1 MSSGI
6 LYGLSAYVLWGLF
19 PLFFKQLQA
28 ATALEVVLHRM
39 VWSLA
44 FVLIVLAALRRFAWL
59 GDVRRSPALLGK
71 FAVSALLLAAN
82 WLTYIWAVNN
92 GHVLDASL
100 GYFIL
105 PLINVALGFVFLH
118 ERPRKAQWAAFALA
132 ASGVLW
138 LALQSGHVPWIAL
151 LLALSFGFYGLMRK
165 TATLGALEG
174 MSLETLLLA
183 PVALALLLWGGW
195 VAGTGPG
202 GAPGPLGPWPAHD
215 AHTWLFFVLSGPVT
229 AIPLLLFAAG
239 ARRVPLSTM
248 GFLQYITP
256 SILALMGVFLYNEP
270 FAGPRAVG
278 FAFIWTAL
286 VLYTAEGLWAG
297 RRAAKLATHTEAEGA
312 AQPAR

>member
-6 LYGLSAYVLWGLF
+6 LYGLSAYVLWGMF

-28 ATALEVVLHRM
+28 ASAIEVVLHRM
-39 VWSLA
+39 VWSLV
-44 FVLIVLAALRRFAWL
+44 FVLIVLAVLRRWNWL

-71 FAVSALLLAAN
+71 FAVSALLLAGN
-82 WLTYIWAVNN
+82 WLSYVWAVNN

-118 ERPRKAQWAAFALA
+118 ERPRKAQWVAFALA
-132 ASGVLW
+132 ATGVLW
-138 LALQSGHVPWIAL
+138 MAVQSGHVPWLAL
-151 LLALSFGFYGLMRK
+151 LIAMTFGFYGLMRK

-174 MSLETLLLA
+174 MSLETMLLA
-183 PVALALLLWGGW
+183 PLAVVALLW
-195 VAGTGPG
+195 AGPSGPG
-202 GAPGPLGPWPAHD
+202 SQWPAHD
-215 AHTWLFFVLSGPVT
+215 AHTWLFFLLSGPVT

-256 SILALMGVFLYNEP
+256 SILALMGVFLYGET

-278 FAFIWTAL
+278 FVFIWVAL
-286 VLYTAEGLWAG
+286 LLYTAEGLWAG
-297 RRAAKLATHTEAEGA
+297 RRAAA
-312 AQPAR
+312 ARAAAAA

>member
-6 LYGLSAYVLWGLF
+6 LYGLSAYVLWGMF

-28 ATALEVVLHRM
+28 ASAIEVVLHRM
-39 VWSLA
+39 VWSLV
-44 FVLIVLAALRRFAWL
+44 FVLIVLAVLRRWNWL

-82 WLTYIWAVNN
+82 WLSYVWAVNN

-105 PLINVALGFVFLH
+105 PLINVALGFIFLH
-118 ERPRKAQWAAFALA
+118 ERPRKAQWVAFALA
-132 ASGVLW
+132 STGVLW
-138 LALQSGHVPWIAL
+138 MAVQSGHVPWLAL
-151 LLALSFGFYGLMRK
+151 LIAMTFGFYGLMRK

-174 MSLETLLLA
+174 MSLETMLLA
-183 PVALALLLWGGW
+183 PLAVVALLW
-195 VAGTGPG
+195 AGPSGPG
-202 GAPGPLGPWPAHD
+202 SQWPAHD
-215 AHTWLFFVLSGPVT
+215 AHTWLFFLLSGPVT

-256 SILALMGVFLYNEP
+256 SILALMGVFLYGEP

-278 FAFIWTAL
+278 FVFIWVAL
-286 VLYTAEGLWAG
+286 ALYTAEGLWAG
-297 RRAAKLATHTEAEGA
+297 RRAAA
-312 AQPAR
+312 ARAAAAA

>member
-6 LYGLSAYVLWGLF
+6 LYGLSAYVLWGMF

-28 ATALEVVLHRM
+28 ASAIEVVLHRM
-39 VWSLA
+39 VWSLV
-44 FVLIVLAALRRFAWL
+44 FVLIVLAVLRRWNWL

-71 FAVSALLLAAN
+71 FAVSALLLAGN
-82 WLTYIWAVNN
+82 WLSYVWAVNN

-105 PLINVALGFVFLH
+105 PLINVALGLIFLH
-118 ERPRKAQWAAFALA
+118 ERPRKAQWVAFALA
-132 ASGVLW
+132 ATGVLW
-138 LALQSGHVPWIAL
+138 MAVQSGHVPWLAL
-151 LLALSFGFYGLMRK
+151 LIAMTFGFYGLMRK

-174 MSLETLLLA
+174 MSLETMLLA
-183 PVALALLLWGGW
+183 PLAVVALLW
-195 VAGTGPG
+195 AGPSGPG
-202 GAPGPLGPWPAHD
+202 SQWPAHD
-215 AHTWLFFVLSGPVT
+215 AHTWLFFLLSGPVT

-256 SILALMGVFLYNEP
+256 SILALMGVFLYGET

-278 FAFIWTAL
+278 FVFIWVAL
-286 VLYTAEGLWAG
+286 ALYTAEGLWAG
-297 RRAAKLATHTEAEGA
+297 RRAAA
-312 AQPAR
+312 ARAAAAA

>member
-6 LYGLSAYVLWGLF
+6 LYGLSAYVLWGMF

-28 ATALEVVLHRM
+28 ASAIEVVLHRM
-39 VWSLA
+39 VWSLV
-44 FVLIVLAALRRFAWL
+44 FVLIVLAVLRRWNWL

-71 FAVSALLLAAN
+71 FAVSALLLAGN
-82 WLTYIWAVNN
+82 WLSYVWAVNN

-105 PLINVALGFVFLH
+105 PLINVALGFIFLH

-132 ASGVLW
+132 ATGVLW
-138 LALQSGHVPWIAL
+138 MAVQSGHVPWLAL
-151 LLALSFGFYGLMRK
+151 LIAMTFGFYGLMRK

-174 MSLETLLLA
+174 MSLETMLLA
-183 PVALALLLWGGW
+183 PLAVVALLW
-195 VAGTGPG
+195 AGPSGPG
-202 GAPGPLGPWPAHD
+202 SQWPAHD
-215 AHTWLFFVLSGPVT
+215 AHTWLFFLLSGPVT

-256 SILALMGVFLYNEP
+256 SVLALMGVFLYGET

-278 FAFIWTAL
+278 FVFIWVAL
-286 VLYTAEGLWAG
+286 LLYTAEGLWAG
-297 RRAAKLATHTEAEGA
+297 RRAAA
-312 AQPAR
+312 ARAAAAA

>member
-6 LYGLSAYVLWGLF
+6 LYGLSAYVLWGMF

-28 ATALEVVLHRM
+28 ASAIEVVLHRM
-39 VWSLA
+39 VWSLV
-44 FVLIVLAALRRFAWL
+44 FVLIVLDVLRRWNWL

-71 FAVSALLLAAN
+71 FAVSALLLAGN
-82 WLTYIWAVNN
+82 WLSYVWAVNN

-105 PLINVALGFVFLH
+105 PLINVALGFIFLH
-118 ERPRKAQWAAFALA
+118 ERPRKAQWVAFALA
-132 ASGVLW
+132 ATGVLW
-138 LALQSGHVPWIAL
+138 MAVQSGHVPWLAL
-151 LLALSFGFYGLMRK
+151 LIAMTFGFYGLMRK

-174 MSLETLLLA
+174 MSLETMLLA
-183 PVALALLLWGGW
+183 PLAVVALLW
-195 VAGTGPG
+195 AGPSGPG
-202 GAPGPLGPWPAHD
+202 SQWPAHD
-215 AHTWLFFVLSGPVT
+215 AHTWLFFLLSGPVT

-256 SILALMGVFLYNEP
+256 SILALMGVFLYGET

-278 FAFIWTAL
+278 FVFIWVA
-286 VLYTAEGLWAG
+286 AAA
-297 RRAAKLATHTEAEGA
+297 RAAA
-312 AQPAR
+312 AA

>member
-6 LYGLSAYVLWGLF
+6 LYGLSAYVLWGMF

-28 ATALEVVLHRM
+28 ASAIEVVLHRM
-39 VWSLA
+39 VWSLV
-44 FVLIVLAALRRFAWL
+44 FVLIVLAVLRRWNWL

-71 FAVSALLLAAN
+71 FAVSALLLAGN
-82 WLTYIWAVNN
+82 WLSYVWAVNN

-118 ERPRKAQWAAFALA
+118 ERPRKAQWVAFALA
-132 ASGVLW
+132 ATGVLW
-138 LALQSGHVPWIAL
+138 MAVQSGHVPWLAL
-151 LLALSFGFYGLMRK
+151 LIAMTFGFYGLMRK

-174 MSLETLLLA
+174 MSLETMLLA
-183 PVALALLLWGGW
+183 PLAVVALLW
-195 VAGTGPG
+195 AGPSGPG
-202 GAPGPLGPWPAHD
+202 SQWPAHD
-215 AHTWLFFVLSGPVT
+215 AHTWLFFLLSGPVT

-256 SILALMGVFLYNEP
+256 SILALMGVFLYGET

-278 FAFIWTAL
+278 FVFIWVAL
-286 VLYTAEGLWAG
+286 ALYTAEGLWAG
-297 RRAAKLATHTEAEGA
+297 RRAAKLATQTNAVGA
-312 AQPAR
+312 TQPAR

>member
-39 VWSLA
+39 VWSLV
-44 FVLIVLAALRRFAWL
+44 FVLIVLAVLRRFAWL

-82 WLTYIWAVNN
+82 WLSYIWAVNN

-118 ERPRKAQWAAFALA
+118 ERPRKAQWLAFAVA

-138 LALQSGHVPWIAL
+138 MAVQSGHVPWLAL
-151 LLALSFGFYGLMRK
+151 LIAMTFGFYGLMRK
-165 TATLGALEG
+165 TAVLGALEG

-183 PVALALLLWGGW
+183 PLAVVALLLLGP
-195 VAGTGPG
+195 TGPG
-202 GAPGPLGPWPAHD
+202 STTQHWPAHD
-215 AHTWLFFVLSGPVT
+215 THTWLFFVLSGPVT

-256 SILALMGVFLYNEP
+256 SILALMGVFLYNES

-278 FAFIWTAL
+278 FVLIWAAL
-286 VLYTAEGLWAG
+286 ALYTAEGLWAG
-297 RRAAKLATHTEAEGA
+297 RRAALKNQAKQAATA
-312 AQPAR
+312 

>member
-6 LYGLSAYVLWGLF
+6 LYGLSAYVLWGMF

-28 ATALEVVLHRM
+28 ASAIEVVLHRM
-39 VWSLA
+39 VWSLV
-44 FVLIVLAALRRFAWL
+44 FVLIVLAVLRRWSWL

-71 FAVSALLLAAN
+71 FAVSALLLAGN
-82 WLTYIWAVNN
+82 WLSYVWAVNN

-105 PLINVALGFVFLH
+105 PLINVALGFIFLH

-138 LALQSGHVPWIAL
+138 MAVQSGHVPWLAL
-151 LLALSFGFYGLMRK
+151 LIAMTFGFYGLMRK

-174 MSLETLLLA
+174 MSLETMLLA
-183 PVALALLLWGGW
+183 PLAVVALLW
-195 VAGTGPG
+195 AGPSGPG
-202 GAPGPLGPWPAHD
+202 SQWPAHD
-215 AHTWLFFVLSGPVT
+215 AHTWLFFLLSGPVT

-256 SILALMGVFLYNEP
+256 SILALMGVFLYGET

-278 FAFIWTAL
+278 FVFIWVAL
-286 VLYTAEGLWAG
+286 ALYTAEGLWAG
-297 RRAAKLATHTEAEGA
+297 RRAAA
-312 AQPAR
+312 ARAAAAA

>member
-6 LYGLSAYVLWGLF
+6 LYGLSAYVLWGMF
-19 PLFFKQLQA
+19 PLFFKRLQA
-28 ATALEVVLHRM
+28 ASAIEVVLHRM
-39 VWSLA
+39 VWSLV
-44 FVLIVLAALRRFAWL
+44 FVLVVLAVLRRWNWL

-71 FAVSALLLAAN
+71 FAVSALLLAGN
-82 WLTYIWAVNN
+82 WLSYVWAVNN

-105 PLINVALGFVFLH
+105 PLINVALGFIFLH

-132 ASGVLW
+132 ATGVLW
-138 LALQSGHVPWIAL
+138 MAVQSGHMPWLAL
-151 LLALSFGFYGLMRK
+151 LIAMTFGFYGLMRK

-174 MSLETLLLA
+174 MSLETMLLA
-183 PVALALLLWGGW
+183 PLAVVALLW
-195 VAGTGPG
+195 AGPSGPG
-202 GAPGPLGPWPAHD
+202 SQWPAHD
-215 AHTWLFFVLSGPVT
+215 AHTWLFFLLSGPVT

-256 SILALMGVFLYNEP
+256 SILALMGVFLYGET

-278 FAFIWTAL
+278 FVFIWVAL
-286 VLYTAEGLWAG
+286 ALYTAEGLWAG
-297 RRAAKLATHTEAEGA
+297 RRAASDKARGGA
-312 AQPAR
+312 AQAAR

>member
-6 LYGLSAYVLWGLF
+6 LYGLSAYVLWGMF

-28 ATALEVVLHRM
+28 ASAIEVVLHRM
-39 VWSLA
+39 VWSLV
-44 FVLIVLAALRRFAWL
+44 FVLIVLAVLRRWNWL

-71 FAVSALLLAAN
+71 FAVSALLLAGN
-82 WLTYIWAVNN
+82 WLSYVWAVNN

-105 PLINVALGFVFLH
+105 PLINVALGFIFLH
-118 ERPRKAQWAAFALA
+118 ERPRKAQWVAFALA
-132 ASGVLW
+132 ATGVLW
-138 LALQSGHVPWIAL
+138 MAVQSGHVPWLAL
-151 LLALSFGFYGLMRK
+151 LIAMTFGFYGLMRK

-174 MSLETLLLA
+174 MSLETMLLA
-183 PVALALLLWGGW
+183 PLAVVALLW
-195 VAGTGPG
+195 AGPSGPG
-202 GAPGPLGPWPAHD
+202 SQWPAHD
-215 AHTWLFFVLSGPVT
+215 AHTWLFFLLSGPVT

-256 SILALMGVFLYNEP
+256 SILALMGVFLYGET

-278 FAFIWTAL
+278 FVFIWVAL
-286 VLYTAEGLWAG
+286 LLYTAEGLWAG
-297 RRAAKLATHTEAEGA
+297 RRAAAARATA
-312 AQPAR
+312 AA

>member
-28 ATALEVVLHRM
+28 ASALEVVLHRM
-39 VWSLA
+39 VWSLV
-44 FVLIVLAALRRFAWL
+44 FVFIVLAVLRRWRWL
-59 GDVRRSPALLGK
+59 ADVRRSPALLGK
-71 FAVSALLLAAN
+71 FAVSALLLAGN
-82 WLTYIWAVNN
+82 WLSYIWAVNN

-118 ERPRKAQWAAFALA
+118 ERPRKAQWLAFALA

-138 LALQSGHVPWIAL
+138 MAVQSGHVPWLALLIAL
-151 LLALSFGFYGLMRK
+151 TFGFYGLMRK
-165 TATLGALEG
+165 VAVLGALEG

-183 PVALALLLWGGW
+183 PIALVALLWGNR
-195 VAGTGPG
+195 TGQ
-202 GAPGPLGPWPAHD
+202 LPAHD

-256 SILALMGVFLYNEP
+256 SILALMGVFLYGET

-278 FAFIWTAL
+278 FVLIWLAL
-286 VLYTAEGLWAG
+286 ALYTAEGLWTG
-297 RRAAKLATHTEAEGA
+297 RRAAWAARLGAQEAVPPG
-312 AQPAR
+312 R

>member
-6 LYGLSAYVLWGLF
+6 LYGLSAYVLWGMF

-28 ATALEVVLHRM
+28 ASAIEVVLHRM
-39 VWSLA
+39 VWSLV
-44 FVLIVLAALRRFAWL
+44 FVLIVLAVLRRWNWL

-71 FAVSALLLAAN
+71 FAVSALLLAGN
-82 WLTYIWAVNN
+82 WLSYVWAVNN

-105 PLINVALGFVFLH
+105 PLINVALGFIFLH
-118 ERPRKAQWAAFALA
+118 ERPRKAQWVAFALA

-138 LALQSGHVPWIAL
+138 MAVQSGHVPWLAL
-151 LLALSFGFYGLMRK
+151 LIAMTFGFYGLMRK

-174 MSLETLLLA
+174 MSLETMLLA
-183 PVALALLLWGGW
+183 PLAVVALLW
-195 VAGTGPG
+195 AGPSGPG
-202 GAPGPLGPWPAHD
+202 SQWPAHD
-215 AHTWLFFVLSGPVT
+215 AHTWLFFLLSGPVT

-256 SILALMGVFLYNEP
+256 SILALMGVFLYGEP

-278 FAFIWTAL
+278 FVFIWVAL
-286 VLYTAEGLWAG
+286 LLYTAEGLWAG
-297 RRAAKLATHTEAEGA
+297 RRAAA
-312 AQPAR
+312 ARAAAAA

>member
-6 LYGLSAYVLWGLF
+6 LYGLSAYVLWGMF

-28 ATALEVVLHRM
+28 ASALEVVLHRM
-39 VWSLA
+39 VWSLV
-44 FVLIVLAALRRFAWL
+44 FVLIVLAVLRRWNWL
-59 GDVRRSPALLGK
+59 GDVRRSPALVGK
-71 FAVSALLLAAN
+71 FAVSALLLAGN
-82 WLTYIWAVNN
+82 WLSYVWAVNN

-118 ERPRKAQWAAFALA
+118 ERPRKAQWVAFALA

-138 LALQSGHVPWIAL
+138 MAVQSGHVPWLAL
-151 LLALSFGFYGLMRK
+151 LIAMTFGFYGLMRK

-174 MSLETLLLA
+174 MSLETMLLA
-183 PVALALLLWGGW
+183 PLAVVALLWGGPS
-195 VAGTGPG
+195 GPG
-202 GAPGPLGPWPAHD
+202 SQWPAHD
-215 AHTWLFFVLSGPVT
+215 AHTWLFFLLSGPVT

-256 SILALMGVFLYNEP
+256 SILALMGVFLYGEP

-278 FAFIWTAL
+278 FVLIWVAL
-286 VLYTAEGLWAG
+286 ALYTMEGLWAG
-297 RRAAKLATHTEAEGA
+297 RRAAA
-312 AQPAR
+312 AARAAA

>member
-6 LYGLSAYVLWGLF
+6 LYGLSAYVLWGMF

-28 ATALEVVLHRM
+28 ASAIEVVLHRM
-39 VWSLA
+39 VWSLV
-44 FVLIVLAALRRFAWL
+44 FVLIVLAVLRRWNWL

-71 FAVSALLLAAN
+71 FAVSALLLAGN
-82 WLTYIWAVNN
+82 WLSYVWAVNN

-105 PLINVALGFVFLH
+105 PLINVALGFIFLH

-132 ASGVLW
+132 ATGVLW
-138 LALQSGHVPWIAL
+138 MAVQSGHVPWLAL
-151 LLALSFGFYGLMRK
+151 LIAMTFGFYGLMRK

-174 MSLETLLLA
+174 MSLETMLLA
-183 PVALALLLWGGW
+183 PLAVVALLWGGPS
-195 VAGTGPG
+195 GPG
-202 GAPGPLGPWPAHD
+202 SQGPAHD
-215 AHTWLFFVLSGPVT
+215 AHTWLFFLLSGPVT

-256 SILALMGVFLYNEP
+256 SILALMGVFLYGEP

-278 FAFIWTAL
+278 FVLIWVAL
-286 VLYTAEGLWAG
+286 VLYTMEGLWAG
-297 RRAAKLATHTEAEGA
+297 RRAAA
-312 AQPAR
+312 AARAAA

>member
-6 LYGLSAYVLWGLF
+6 LYGLSAYVLWGMF

-28 ATALEVVLHRM
+28 ASAIEVVLHRM
-39 VWSLA
+39 VWSLV
-44 FVLIVLAALRRFAWL
+44 FVLIVLAVLRRWNWL
-59 GDVRRSPALLGK
+59 GDVRRSPALVGK
-71 FAVSALLLAAN
+71 FAVSALLLAGN
-82 WLTYIWAVNN
+82 WLSYVWAVNN

-118 ERPRKAQWAAFALA
+118 ERPRKAQWVAFALA
-132 ASGVLW
+132 TSGVLW
-138 LALQSGHVPWIAL
+138 MAVQSGHVPWLAL
-151 LLALSFGFYGLMRK
+151 LIAMTFGFYGLMRK

-174 MSLETLLLA
+174 MSLETMLLA
-183 PVALALLLWGGW
+183 PLAVVALLC
-195 VAGTGPG
+195 AGPSGPG
-202 GAPGPLGPWPAHD
+202 SQWPAHD
-215 AHTWLFFVLSGPVT
+215 AHTWLFFLLSGPVT

-256 SILALMGVFLYNEP
+256 SILALMGVFLYGET

-278 FAFIWTAL
+278 FVFIWVAL
-286 VLYTAEGLWAG
+286 LLYTAEGLWAG
-297 RRAAKLATHTEAEGA
+297 RRAAA
-312 AQPAR
+312 ARAAAAA

>member
-6 LYGLSAYVLWGLF
+6 LYGLSAYVLWGMF

-28 ATALEVVLHRM
+28 ASAIEVVLHRM
-39 VWSLA
+39 VWSLV
-44 FVLIVLAALRRFAWL
+44 FVLIVLAVLRRWNWL
-59 GDVRRSPALLGK
+59 GDVRRSPALVGK
-71 FAVSALLLAAN
+71 FAVSALLLAGN
-82 WLTYIWAVNN
+82 WLSYVWAVNN

-118 ERPRKAQWAAFALA
+118 ERPRKAQWVAFALA
-132 ASGVLW
+132 ATGVLW
-138 LALQSGHVPWIAL
+138 MAVQSGHVPWLAL
-151 LLALSFGFYGLMRK
+151 LIAMTFGFYGLMRK

-174 MSLETLLLA
+174 MSLETMLLA
-183 PVALALLLWGGW
+183 PLAVVALLW
-195 VAGTGPG
+195 AGPSGPG
-202 GAPGPLGPWPAHD
+202 SQWPAHD
-215 AHTWLFFVLSGPVT
+215 AHTWLFFLLSGPVT

-256 SILALMGVFLYNEP
+256 SILALMGVFLYGET

-278 FAFIWTAL
+278 FVFIWVAL
-286 VLYTAEGLWAG
+286 ALYTAEGLWAG
-297 RRAAKLATHTEAEGA
+297 RRAAA
-312 AQPAR
+312 AARAAA

>member
-6 LYGLSAYVLWGLF
+6 LYGLSAYVLWGMF

-28 ATALEVVLHRM
+28 ASAIEVVLHRM
-39 VWSLA
+39 VWSLV
-44 FVLIVLAALRRFAWL
+44 FVLIVLAVLRRWNWL
-59 GDVRRSPALLGK
+59 GDVRRSPALVGK
-71 FAVSALLLAAN
+71 FAVSALLLAGN
-82 WLTYIWAVNN
+82 WLSYVWAVNN

-105 PLINVALGFVFLH
+105 PLINVALGFIFLH
-118 ERPRKAQWAAFALA
+118 ERPRKAQWVAFALA

-138 LALQSGHVPWIAL
+138 MAVQSGHVPWLAL
-151 LLALSFGFYGLMRK
+151 LIAMTFGFYGLMRK

-174 MSLETLLLA
+174 MSLETMLLA
-183 PVALALLLWGGW
+183 PLAVVALLW
-195 VAGTGPG
+195 AGPSGPG
-202 GAPGPLGPWPAHD
+202 SQWPAHD
-215 AHTWLFFVLSGPVT
+215 AHTWLFFLLSGPVT

-256 SILALMGVFLYNEP
+256 SILALMGVFLYGEP

-278 FAFIWTAL
+278 FVFIWVAL
-286 VLYTAEGLWAG
+286 LLYTAEGLWAG
-297 RRAAKLATHTEAEGA
+297 RRAAA
-312 AQPAR
+312 ARAAAAA

>member
-6 LYGLSAYVLWGLF
+6 LYGLSAYVLWGMF

-28 ATALEVVLHRM
+28 ASAIEVVLHRM
-39 VWSLA
+39 VWSLV
-44 FVLIVLAALRRFAWL
+44 FVLIVLAVLRRWNWL

-71 FAVSALLLAAN
+71 FAVSALLLAGN
-82 WLTYIWAVNN
+82 WLSYVWAVNN

-118 ERPRKAQWAAFALA
+118 ERPRKAQWVAFALA
-132 ASGVLW
+132 TSGVLW
-138 LALQSGHVPWIAL
+138 MAVQSGHVPWLAL
-151 LLALSFGFYGLMRK
+151 LIAMTFGFYGLMRK

-174 MSLETLLLA
+174 MSLETMLLA
-183 PVALALLLWGGW
+183 PLAVVALLW
-195 VAGTGPG
+195 AGPSGPG
-202 GAPGPLGPWPAHD
+202 SQWPAHD
-215 AHTWLFFVLSGPVT
+215 AHTWLFFLLSGPVT

-256 SILALMGVFLYNEP
+256 SILALMGVFLYGEP

-278 FAFIWTAL
+278 FVFIWVAL
-286 VLYTAEGLWAG
+286 ALYTAEGLWAG
-297 RRAAKLATHTEAEGA
+297 RRAAA
-312 AQPAR
+312 ARAAAAA

>member
-1 MSSGI
+1 MSSGV
-6 LYGLSAYVLWGLF
+6 LYGLSAYALWGLF

-28 ATALEVVLHRM
+28 ASALEVVLHRM
-39 VWSLA
+39 VWSLV
-44 FVLIVLAALRRFAWL
+44 FVLLVLAVLRRWSWL
-59 GDVRRSPALLGK
+59 ADVRRSPALLGK

-82 WLTYIWAVNN
+82 WLSYIWAVNN

-138 LALQSGHVPWIAL
+138 MALQSGHVPWLALLIAL
-151 LLALSFGFYGLMRK
+151 TFGFYGLMRK
-165 TATLGALEG
+165 VAVLGALEG

-183 PVALALLLWGGW
+183 PIALVALLWGNH
-195 VAGTGPG
+195 TGE
-202 GAPGPLGPWPAHD
+202 LPAHD

-229 AIPLLLFAAG
+229 AVPLLLFAAG

-248 GFLQYITP
+248 GILQYITP
-256 SILALMGVFLYNEP
+256 SILALMGVFLYGET
-270 FAGPRAVG
+270 FAGPRAQG
-278 FAFIWTAL
+278 FVLIWAAL
-286 VLYTAEGLWAG
+286 ALYTAEGVWAG
-297 RRAAKLATHTEAEGA
+297 RRLAANRAAAGA
-312 AQPAR
+312 VVQPGR

>member
-6 LYGLSAYVLWGLF
+6 LYGLSAYVLWGMF

-28 ATALEVVLHRM
+28 ASAIEVVLHRM
-39 VWSLA
+39 VWSLV
-44 FVLIVLAALRRFAWL
+44 FVLIVLAVLRRWNWL

-71 FAVSALLLAAN
+71 FAVSALLLAGN
-82 WLTYIWAVNN
+82 WLSYVWAVNN

-105 PLINVALGFVFLH
+105 PLINVALGFIFLH

-132 ASGVLW
+132 ATGVLW
-138 LALQSGHVPWIAL
+138 MAVQSGHVPWLAL
-151 LLALSFGFYGLMRK
+151 LIAMTFGFYGLMRK

-174 MSLETLLLA
+174 MSLETMLLA
-183 PVALALLLWGGW
+183 PLAVVALLW
-195 VAGTGPG
+195 AGPSGPG
-202 GAPGPLGPWPAHD
+202 SQWPAHD
-215 AHTWLFFVLSGPVT
+215 AHTWLFFLLSGPVT

-256 SILALMGVFLYNEP
+256 SILALMGVFLYGET

-278 FAFIWTAL
+278 FVFIWVAL
-286 VLYTAEGLWAG
+286 LLYTAEGLWAG
-297 RRAAKLATHTEAEGA
+297 RRAAKLATQTNAVGA
-312 AQPAR
+312 TQPAR

>member
-6 LYGLSAYVLWGLF
+6 LYGLSAYVLWGMF

-28 ATALEVVLHRM
+28 ASALEVVLHRM
-39 VWSLA
+39 VWSLV
-44 FVLIVLAALRRFAWL
+44 FVLIVLAVLRRWNWQ

-71 FAVSALLLAAN
+71 FAVSALLLAGN
-82 WLTYIWAVNN
+82 WLSYVWAVNN

-105 PLINVALGFVFLH
+105 PLINVALGFIFLH
-118 ERPRKAQWAAFALA
+118 ERPRKAQWVAFALA

-138 LALQSGHVPWIAL
+138 MAVQSGHVPWLAL
-151 LLALSFGFYGLMRK
+151 LIAMTFGFYGLMRK

-174 MSLETLLLA
+174 MSLETMLLA
-183 PVALALLLWGGW
+183 PLAVVALLW
-195 VAGTGPG
+195 AGPSGPG
-202 GAPGPLGPWPAHD
+202 SQWPAHD
-215 AHTWLFFVLSGPVT
+215 AHTWLFFLLSGPVT

-256 SILALMGVFLYNEP
+256 SILALMGVFLYGEP

-278 FAFIWTAL
+278 FVFIWVAL
-286 VLYTAEGLWAG
+286 ALYTAEGLWAG
-297 RRAAKLATHTEAEGA
+297 RRATA
-312 AQPAR
+312 ARAAAAA